1 MLEQLDDR
9 VVRLGGAL
17 CQRAEAHGVGLLD
30 DVDELAGVGDV
41 IPGDVLDDRVLRDA
55 VLQGHLD
62 GAGGPC
68 VALQHGMDAG
78 LLRGDGEFIAELI
91 LADGADRIGF
101 AAVVRGV
108 VGEVHRGAA
117 GTLAGGEHVPQEFAE
132 GDHDWL

>member
-1 MLEQLDDR
+1 
-9 VVRLGGAL
+9 
-17 CQRAEAHGVGLLD
+17 
-30 DVDELAGVGDV
+30 
-41 IPGDVLDDRVLRDA
+41 
-55 VLQGHLD
+55 
-62 GAGGPC
+62 
-68 VALQHGMDAG
+68 MDAG